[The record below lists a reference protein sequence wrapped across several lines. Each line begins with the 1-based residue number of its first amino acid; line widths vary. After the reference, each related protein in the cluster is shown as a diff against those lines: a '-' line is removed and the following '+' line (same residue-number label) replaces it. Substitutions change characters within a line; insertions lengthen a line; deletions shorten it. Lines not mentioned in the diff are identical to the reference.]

1 MSQLERE
8 DMREDYA
15 DLVEL
20 AKICGRHSRE
30 ANTRGV
36 AAELW
41 KLARDYQQR
50 AAQLNG
56 GTLPDIGEP
65 PSVID

>member
-50 AAQLNG
+50 AARTQWWHPTRHRRATIRN
-56 GTLPDIGEP
+56 
-65 PSVID
+65 